1 LDPAL
6 LRPGRIDRKIQYYLA
21 TKTQAEALF
30 IKFYPASHTTLN
42 SELSTSPSDPNVLS
56 KKTPAVMHVSERQS
70 ALAELA
76 KEFASHVPEH
86 ELSTAELQG
95 YLLMCRKSPER
106 AVSGIS
112 EWVEV
117 ERKER
122 KERNEKE
129 EERKKRLKEKK
140 EAKEAERLQDSL
152 TRIGGTVVIAPPGA
166 NDASLSTVVNGEGNT
181 GSVANASP
189 TSPVLTTEASSE
201 MGGAV
206 PADDASASLQVSAS

>member
-21 TKTQAEALF
+21 TKAQAEALF

-42 SELSTSPSDPNVLS
+42 TELSTSSSDPNV
-56 KKTPAVMHVSERQS
+56 VSEKPPVVMNISERKS
-70 ALAELA
+70 TLVELA
-76 KEFASHVPEH
+76 KEFASQVPEH
-86 ELSTAELQG
+86 EFSTAELQG

-117 ERKER
+117 ERKDRKER
-122 KERNEKE
+122 KENE
-129 EERKKRLKEKK
+129 EERKRRSKEKK

-152 TRIGGTVVIAPPGA
+152 TRIGGTVVIAPPGPSDA
-166 NDASLSTVVNGEGNT
+166 NLSTVSNGEGGT
-181 GSVANASP
+181 GTVANASP
-189 TSPVLTTEASSE
+189 PSPVLTTEASSE
-201 MGGAV
+201 PGRTVSA
-206 PADDASASLQVSAS
+206 ADASTASLGVV

>member
-21 TKTQAEALF
+21 TKAQAEALF

-42 SELSTSPSDPNVLS
+42 TELSTSSSDPNVVS
-56 KKTPAVMHVSERQS
+56 EKPPVVMNISERQS
-70 ALAELA
+70 TLVELA

-86 ELSTAELQG
+86 EFSTAELQG
-95 YLLMCRKSPER
+95 YLLMCRKSLER

-117 ERKER
+117 ERKDRKER
-122 KERNEKE
+122 KENE
-129 EERKKRLKEKK
+129 EERKRRSKEKK

-152 TRIGGTVVIAPPGA
+152 TRIGGTVVIAPPGPS
-166 NDASLSTVVNGEGNT
+166 DASLSTVSNGEGGT
-181 GSVANASP
+181 GTIANASP
-189 TSPVLTTEASSE
+189 PSPVLTTEASSE
-201 MGGAV
+201 PGRTVSA
-206 PADDASASLQVSAS
+206 ADASTAGLGVV